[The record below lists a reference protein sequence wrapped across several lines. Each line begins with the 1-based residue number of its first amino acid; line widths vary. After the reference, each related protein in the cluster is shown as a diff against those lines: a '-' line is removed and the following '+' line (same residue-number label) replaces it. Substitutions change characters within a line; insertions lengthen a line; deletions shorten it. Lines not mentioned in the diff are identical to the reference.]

1 MNLYDGRMISGP
13 APQCSAEEDRLADE
27 KDRVRH
33 RAGTELAEHRNVVFA
48 PGGEAF
54 VEGKILAGYFP
65 ANDGARRLP
74 DSWYESRHLQAAR
87 GAVAFAGDHVW
98 ITDRFSADYYHW
110 IFDCLPRLE
119 AFLTRR
125 SHGRLL
131 LPRGIWGLP
140 FVRPSLAAYPQ
151 IELVDPPPPAKGG
164 RVECLLVPDAAA
176 GNRLDEF
183 SGRVAMRL
191 VGKFAKGIKPS
202 ASVKLHVSRILARKR
217 KLANEPSLAATF
229 ARHGYKPVMMEQ
241 LDFGEQVRLAA
252 SASAIAGVHGAGL
265 ANSLFMRP
273 GSAVVEL
280 RQIAHDQ
287 NRFRSLATARGH
299 SYFHVPCKPANP
311 HAPTHAGDVACE
323 PGTLDEA
330 LASLQARRRLRV
342 ALAGQGT
349 SGRSD
354 PTAAKA

>member
-1 MNLYDGRMISGP
+1 MNLYDGRVISGP
-13 APQCSAEEDRLADE
+13 APQSPADE
-27 KDRVRH
+27 IRSPDDNGRIGNGG
-33 RAGTELAEHRNVVFA
+33 AELTEHRNVVFA

-65 ANDGARRLP
+65 ANDGARKLP

-87 GAVAFAGDHVW
+87 GAVAFAGEFVW

-110 IFDCLPRLE
+110 ICDCLPRLE
-119 AFLTRR
+119 AFLTHR

-151 IELVDPPPPAKGG
+151 IELADPPPPAKGG
-164 RVECLLVPDAAA
+164 RVECLLVPGSAT
-176 GNRLDEF
+176 GKRLDEF

-229 ARHGYKPVMMEQ
+229 SRHGFRPVMMEQ

-265 ANSLFMRP
+265 ANTLFMRP

-280 RQIAHDQ
+280 RQAAHAQ
-287 NRFRSLATARGH
+287 TQFRSLATARGH
-299 SYFHVPCKPANP
+299 SYVHVPCTPANP
-311 HAPTHAGDVACE
+311 YAPTDAGDVACE
-323 PGTLDEA
+323 PGTLDGA
-330 LASLQARRRLRV
+330 LTILQARRSLRD
-342 ALAGQGT
+342 APAEQSAAGRT
-349 SGRSD
+349 D
-354 PTAAKA
+354 PTAARA